1 MNKDVYKIGYWFSI
15 LSFAGAIGYTIAQI
29 FSPPLIQ
36 FFKFPWNEIL
46 IVLPSII
53 LSISYV
59 VVLSCLHYVT
69 PDNRKIYSQIALTF
83 AIMYS
88 VIVSS
93 VYILQ
98 LATVIPGT
106 LNGNGEIV
114 KMFSIIHSQPTQA
127 VDGLGYMF
135 LGVSAFFAHKV
146 FGKNGLEGKARRY
159 LLWHGLIAPF
169 SIIPLW
175 IPPVIVVSMLWFI
188 TAPLSLFW
196 VAKYFKYKLLSNK

>member
-1 MNKDVYKIGYWFSI
+1 MNKDIYKIGYFSSI
-15 LSFAGAIGYTIAQI
+15 LAFTGAIGYTIAQI
-29 FSPPLIQ
+29 FSPPLIS

-46 IVLPSII
+46 IVLPSIL

-59 VVLSCLHYVT
+59 VVISCLHKVS
-69 PDNRKIYSQIALTF
+69 PNSKKIYSQLSLTF

-106 LNGNGEIV
+106 LKNNGEMV
-114 KMFSIIHSQPTQA
+114 RSLSIIHSQPIQA

-135 LGVSAFFAHKV
+135 LGISAFFAHLI
-146 FGKNGLEGKARRY
+146 FDKNGVEGKAKRY
-159 LLWHGLIAPF
+159 LRWHGLIAPF

-196 VAKYFKYKLLSNK
+196 ISRYFKYKFSDK

>member
-1 MNKDVYKIGYWFSI
+1 MNKDVYKIGYRSSVLAFI
-15 LSFAGAIGYTIAQI
+15 GAIGYTIAQI
-29 FSPPLIQ
+29 FSPPLIP
-36 FFKFPWNEIL
+36 FFNFPWNEIL

-59 VVLSCLHYVT
+59 VAISCLHKT
-69 PDNRKIYSQIALTF
+69 SSDSKKIYSQLSLTF

-106 LNGNGEIV
+106 LKNNGELV
-114 KMFSIIHSQPTQA
+114 KSLSIIHSQPIQA

-135 LGVSAFFAHKV
+135 LGISAFFAYQI
-146 FGKNGLEGKARRY
+146 FDKNGVEGKARRY
-159 LLWHGLIAPF
+159 LRWHGYIAPF

-175 IPPVIVVSMLWFI
+175 IPPVIVVSTVWFV

-196 VAKYFKYKLLSNK
+196 LSRYFKYKFSNN